1 MSATTN
7 NGQLGEGQFG
17 KLPNLTAEKKRP
29 PAQSLPK
36 IREELKLLPA
46 ATNHDGSP
54 AWMIQDPVNN
64 RFFRI
69 GWLDFEILSRWHY
82 TFTQKM
88 IASVSDET
96 TLTIYAEDI
105 KGLVYFLDQNNLL
118 QADDSAKVNRLSQR
132 ANEAKSSAFNWLLH
146 YYLFFRVPLV
156 RPQVFLAKLLQFI
169 SWIYTPTFALIICI
183 ITLLGL
189 FLVMRQWEVFAS
201 TFVDQL
207 SWQGVFGFTLALI
220 FAKTL
225 HEMGHALTAT
235 RYGVRVAH
243 MGVAFLVMF
252 PMLYTDTSE
261 SWKLS
266 NHKQRLAIASAGII
280 TELAL
285 AGLATLAWSLSPEG
299 SLKSALFY
307 LATTSWILT
316 LAVNVSP
323 FMRFDGYFIL
333 TDILDMPNLHERSGA
348 LAKAWMRNTLLGFN
362 ETYAEH
368 FPKKTNR
375 MMIAFAIVTWLYRF
389 LLYLG
394 IAALVYFYFFKI
406 LGIFLMVVEI
416 LWFVWRPFW
425 TEMKVWKARSAEIKT
440 NRKLLLGALLLGAI
454 IVGFIPFQTGVKG
467 SAWVHS
473 ARQQTI
479 YSPLPGRLVS
489 IADAGAVA
497 ENQALFV
504 LESPDLSVSAD
515 KANIQAKTREQE
527 LIGLIGL
534 ADGEE
539 NRAQLQLQQEQFL
552 AEQNMYSDDISR
564 LSISAPFAGKL
575 MDVDP
580 LLATGVWVKPDQP
593 LGVVVDPNNWFA
605 HVLINEEDVK
615 RIAVDNK
622 VKLHQA
628 TSLEIQHGKV
638 IEIDTTKA
646 SVLPHPIMDAKSGGS
661 VVTLDMQNKDTP
673 KYAPRD
679 TLYRVRVA
687 LDTPPP
693 QLQMETRDAI
703 IEGERSAW
711 LPSVFK
717 RIAAVLVRESGF

>member
-29 PAQSLPK
+29 PVQTLPK

-96 TLTIYAEDI
+96 TLTIDAEDI

-146 YYLFFRVPLV
+146 HYLFFRVPLV

-285 AGLATLAWSLSPEG
+285 TGLATLA
-299 SLKSALFY
+299 
-307 LATTSWILT
+307 
-316 LAVNVSP
+316 
-323 FMRFDGYFIL
+323 
-333 TDILDMPNLHERSGA
+333 
-348 LAKAWMRNTLLGFN
+348 
-362 ETYAEH
+362 
-368 FPKKTNR
+368 
-375 MMIAFAIVTWLYRF
+375 
-389 LLYLG
+389 
-394 IAALVYFYFFKI
+394 
-406 LGIFLMVVEI
+406 
-416 LWFVWRPFW
+416 
-425 TEMKVWKARSAEIKT
+425 
-440 NRKLLLGALLLGAI
+440 
-454 IVGFIPFQTGVKG
+454 
-467 SAWVHS
+467 
-473 ARQQTI
+473 
-479 YSPLPGRLVS
+479 
-489 IADAGAVA
+489 
-497 ENQALFV
+497 
-504 LESPDLSVSAD
+504 
-515 KANIQAKTREQE
+515 
-527 LIGLIGL
+527 
-534 ADGEE
+534 
-539 NRAQLQLQQEQFL
+539 
-552 AEQNMYSDDISR
+552 
-564 LSISAPFAGKL
+564 
-575 MDVDP
+575 
-580 LLATGVWVKPDQP
+580 
-593 LGVVVDPNNWFA
+593 
-605 HVLINEEDVK
+605 
-615 RIAVDNK
+615 
-622 VKLHQA
+622 
-628 TSLEIQHGKV
+628 
-638 IEIDTTKA
+638 
-646 SVLPHPIMDAKSGGS
+646 
-661 VVTLDMQNKDTP
+661 
-673 KYAPRD
+673 
-679 TLYRVRVA
+679 
-687 LDTPPP
+687 
-693 QLQMETRDAI
+693 
-703 IEGERSAW
+703 
-711 LPSVFK
+711 
-717 RIAAVLVRESGF
+717 